1 MTGRRIQ
8 DVVALFLFSVAMV
21 ALLSGCVTFR
31 QIKDMV
37 GRARVVWR
45 DTDPDKPGD
54 RDKDTTAERK
64 PDTVPEKP
72 PDQRT
77 NTAVEVNTE
86 TSPENTAPAVKV
98 TIDRVGS
105 PDPVPEGFR
114 GVVWLDTDIT
124 AWKET
129 AILRE
134 VRVSGSTILLDYD
147 KAKVWPTKVML
158 GSTKLN
164 GNAWIFIKRG
174 DTWYAGTWEW
184 MRPGQ
189 TIKTKRAVSGGGH
202 LRSSRFSDWKPESGK
217 WYGFMVS
224 GLVRSPKRNVKE
236 RSNVVMYKWP

>member
-1 MTGRRIQ
+1 MTGRRIEFN
-8 DVVALFLFSVAMV
+8 VPLFIVGLAIG
-21 ALLSGCVTFR
+21 ALLSGCVTFGK
-31 QIKDMV
+31 IKDLV

-45 DTDPDKPGD
+45 DTDPEKPGD
-54 RDKDTTAERK
+54 KEKDRTDPA
-64 PDTVPEKP
+64 PEIP
-72 PDQRT
+72 PDQAT
-77 NTAVEVNTE
+77 NTSPEVNTE
-86 TSPENTAPAVKV
+86 TTPENTAPAVKV

-105 PDPVPEGFR
+105 PDPVPEGFK

-134 VRVSGSTILLDYD
+134 VRVRGSTILLDYD
-147 KAKVWPTKVML
+147 KAKVWPTKVLL
-158 GSTKLN
+158 GGTKLN
-164 GNAWIFIKRG
+164 GNAWIFVKK
-174 DTWYAGTWEW
+174 DDKWYAGTWEW